1 MEKRIT
7 RNITYASILI
17 DTSLKC
23 YNLSAPAKLQR
34 VDRCWIW
41 STKSLGFWERS
52 LKACYICTT
61 NSITSWCL
69 IWTIEIKTNSRKYTK
84 YGYYHDKL
92 YDSESGFFLL
102 HIFSYYEKFL
112 YFCKRLILRWRFSP
126 MYLQSYR
133 FLYYSFVLLLSMVA
147 ICLSPSI
154 FAADVSISLSSSTGW
169 LWSNGSQVIFSPS
182 ENSATKYI
190 NTNGDATTL
199 GNRLGWYYIDTLYGP
214 FVFDW
219 GNDNALVAHISGS
232 TPLCSQWFGYKFSW
246 FVRSLANIGSNIS
259 PLWYIRLDNPYDDGV
274 YYCENDGM
282 LHGFAYSDHLGR
294 INFEGIRLERSY
306 TAFTS
311 TLTLDSTLSKNN
323 SSNLLVNLF
332 SNASGSLFDLSSA
345 STGVLSGSWENRL
358 NGAMSKF
365 FPQKLVGGE
374 YFRSALGDFGS
385 YKPGQEEFFLVYK

>member
-1 MEKRIT
+1 MEKWIT
-7 RNITYASILI
+7 RNITYAGILI
-17 DTSLKC
+17 DTSLERHD
-23 YNLSAPAKLQR
+23 LSAPTKLQR
-34 VDRCWIW
+34 INRCWIW
-41 STKSLGFWERS
+41 STKSLRFWERS
-52 LKACYICTT
+52 LKARYISAT

-102 HIFSYYEKFL
+102 HIFSHYEKIL
-112 YFCKRLILRWRFSP
+112 YFCKRLILCKRFSP
-126 MYLQSYR
+126 MYLPSSFSIPR
-133 FLYYSFVLLLSMVA
+133 SFVVLFWIMVMFF
-147 ICLSPSI
+147 SVSV
-154 FAADVSISLSSSTGW
+154 FASDASISLGASTGS
-169 LWSNGSQVIFSPS
+169 LGSNGSQILFSPS
-182 ENSATKYI
+182 NNNATQYI

-306 TAFTS
+306 TTFTS
-311 TLTLDSTLSKNN
+311 TLTLDSSLSKNN